1 MAGVDSAISW
11 LCCQARVLIDIL
23 ILSEMERKI
32 SSNCEI
38 SKAEEWLLSILNKI
52 GKTRIPDLEVE
63 DFYEDF
69 VKSNGGCNKEKL
81 KPWEELV
88 GIRLSLRILDNI
100 MVEQFQRQEEQHLL
114 IDNLSN
120 EKLTLENEVGTLREQ
135 LSHLEQSSS
144 ESRQKSDAILKEN
157 WKLKDKL
164 ANLVK
169 SYDLLLNELKLDQ
182 KVKMSSSRSRNP
194 GQSISNSTQAHIEDK
209 SFVPETLQILNL
221 HKSANKRTLPVPSD
235 PSDKIEICLPS
246 EKLSCTTNYVTEC
259 PKSPLISRGIFP
271 SKNKKSKVVKEVSN
285 ETAVVE
291 SCSEFEDSQDYPSK
305 VWTDR
310 KAKKE
315 DCEEVDKLDDDT
327 PDIEDLIKEAEQ
339 KGWPEFAKKSLQ
351 QEFKRQKDLI
361 K

>member
-1 MAGVDSAISW
+1 MTT
-11 LCCQARVLIDIL
+11 L
-23 ILSEMERKI
+23 
-32 SSNCEI
+32 SSNYEN
-38 SKAEEWLLSILNKI
+38 SKVANAEERLLNILNLI
-52 GKTRIPDLEVE
+52 GKTRIPDLEVG

-120 EKLTLENEVGTLREQ
+120 EKLTLENEVETLREQ

-182 KVKMSSSRSRNP
+182 KVKMLLPVETEYNELEKFTFKSKKLFSRSRNP
-194 GQSISNSTQAHIEDK
+194 GQSISNSTQAHVEDK

-310 KAKKE
+310 KAKKK

>member
-157 WKLKDKL
+157 WKLKDKFANFKYML
-164 ANLVK
+164 AGTGSLEHLFDD
-169 SYDLLLNELKLDQ
+169 YTAACQHAAITAANEIT
-182 KVKMSSSRSRNP
+182 S
-194 GQSISNSTQAHIEDK
+194 
-209 SFVPETLQILNL
+209 
-221 HKSANKRTLPVPSD
+221 
-235 PSDKIEICLPS
+235 
-246 EKLSCTTNYVTEC
+246 
-259 PKSPLISRGIFP
+259 
-271 SKNKKSKVVKEVSN
+271 
-285 ETAVVE
+285 
-291 SCSEFEDSQDYPSK
+291 
-305 VWTDR
+305 
-310 KAKKE
+310 
-315 DCEEVDKLDDDT
+315 KLDDVLVE
-327 PDIEDLIKEAEQ
+327 EDRLRYKGSLGPFHEVFKESF
-339 KGWPEFAKKSLQ
+339 PL
-351 QEFKRQKDLI
+351 
-361 K
+361 